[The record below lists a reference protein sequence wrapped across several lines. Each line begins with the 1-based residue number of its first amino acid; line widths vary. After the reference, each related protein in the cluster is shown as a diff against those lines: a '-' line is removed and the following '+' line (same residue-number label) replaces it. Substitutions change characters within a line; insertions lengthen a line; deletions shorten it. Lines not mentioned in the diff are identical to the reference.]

1 MRSAQEGLVEVI
13 EASGI
18 EDPRLIDAFREIPR
32 ADFVPAEAVSLA
44 YEDRPLPIP
53 HDQVTTQPSLTARMI
68 DALELTPTDRVLEV
82 GTGYGF
88 QTALLARLAGH
99 VVSVER
105 WPDLAEKAQA
115 HLARHEITNVDI
127 RVADGST
134 GVPEA
139 GPFDAVLV
147 SAAFPEVPEAL
158 ADQLAEGGRLVQ
170 PLGQGGNELV
180 TLFKKRQ
187 GELHRMRVVVPA
199 HFVRLVGEEG
209 FRDDSG

>member
-1 MRSAQEGLVEVI
+1 MRFTQEGLVEVI
-13 EASGI
+13 QASGI
-18 EDPRLIDAFREIPR
+18 KDPCLIDAFHEIPR

-105 WPDLAEKAQA
+105 WPDLAEKAQS
-115 HLARHEITNVDI
+115 HLTRHEITNVDI
-127 RVADGST
+127 RVADGSM

-139 GPFDAVLV
+139 APFDAILV

-158 ADQLAEGGRLVQ
+158 ADQLTEGGRLVQ
-170 PLGQGGNELV
+170 PIGPGGDELV
-180 TLFKKRQ
+180 TLFQKRQ
-187 GELHRMRVVVPA
+187 GKLPRMRVVVPA
-199 HFVRLVGEEG
+199 NFVRLVGEEG
-209 FRDDSG
+209 FPDDSG